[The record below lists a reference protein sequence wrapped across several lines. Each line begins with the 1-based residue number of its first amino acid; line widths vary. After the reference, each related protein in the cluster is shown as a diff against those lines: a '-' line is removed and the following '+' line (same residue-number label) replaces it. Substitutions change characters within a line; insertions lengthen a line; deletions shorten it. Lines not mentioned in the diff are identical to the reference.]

1 MRKIALLGL
10 VVSLFLLASCGP
22 TEDELIE
29 IEKTKIFISLDY
41 PDEISSDQGFRVK
54 ATISNDLT
62 LPITLSSMSFPFADF
77 KFNQDVEIS
86 TNVEI
91 PAGATRSV
99 EYNVERNMEAFF
111 GSGLVSSMIQFD
123 VRVNDPKGVRDFS
136 KREELVIDVI

>member
-1 MRKIALLGL
+1 MRKITLLGL
-10 VVSLFLLASCGP
+10 VIFLFLLVSCGP

-41 PDEISSDQGFRVK
+41 PDEISSDHGFMVK
-54 ATISNDLT
+54 ATINNDLE
-62 LPITLSSMSFPFADF
+62 LPITLSSMSFPFSDF

-91 PAGATRSV
+91 SAGATRSV

-136 KREELVIDVI
+136 KREELVIDII

>member
-10 VVSLFLLASCGP
+10 VIFLFLLVSCGP

-29 IEKTKIFISLDY
+29 IEKIKIFISLDY

-54 ATISNDLT
+54 ATISNELEF
-62 LPITLSSMSFPFADF
+62 PITLSSMSFPFADF

-91 PAGATRSV
+91 PAGGTRSV

-123 VRVNDPKGVRDFS
+123 IRVNDPKGVRDFS

>member
-10 VVSLFLLASCGP
+10 VIFLVLLVSCGP
-22 TEDELIE
+22 AEDELIE

-41 PDEISSDQGFRVK
+41 PDEISSDQGFRFK
-54 ATISNDLT
+54 ATISNELEF
-62 LPITLSSMSFPFADF
+62 PITLSSMSFPFADF

-86 TNVEI
+86 TNVDI

-123 VRVNDPKGVRDFS
+123 VRVNDPKGARDFS
-136 KREELVIDVI
+136 KREELVIDIT

>member
-10 VVSLFLLASCGP
+10 VIFLFLLVSCGP

-41 PDEISSDQGFRVK
+41 PDEISSDHGFMVK
-54 ATISNDLT
+54 ATINNDLE
-62 LPITLSSMSFPFADF
+62 LPITLSSMSFPFSDF

>member
-10 VVSLFLLASCGP
+10 VIFLFLLVSCGP

-41 PDEISSDQGFRVK
+41 PDEISSDHGFMVK
-54 ATISNDLT
+54 ATISNDLEF
-62 LPITLSSMSFPFADF
+62 PITLSSMSFPFSDF

-91 PAGATRSV
+91 SAGATRSV

>member
-10 VVSLFLLASCGP
+10 VIFLFLLVSCGP
-22 TEDELIE
+22 AEDELIE

-41 PDEISSDQGFRVK
+41 PDEISSDQGFMVK
-54 ATISNDLT
+54 ATISNDLEF
-62 LPITLSSMSFPFADF
+62 PITLSSMSFPFSDF

>member
-91 PAGATRSV
+91 PAGGTRSV

-123 VRVNDPKGVRDFS
+123 IRVNDPKGVRDFS